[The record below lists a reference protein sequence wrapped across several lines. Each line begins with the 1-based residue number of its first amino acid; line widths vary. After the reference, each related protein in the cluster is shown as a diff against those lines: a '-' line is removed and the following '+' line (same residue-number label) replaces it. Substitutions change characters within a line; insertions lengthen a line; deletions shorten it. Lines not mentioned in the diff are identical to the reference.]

1 MPWRA
6 CSRIASRKSKLA
18 ALPIVLLILPATL
31 VAAEDLGI
39 EARHTAPHTLNIRV
53 TRAPTDRIAASLES
67 GLRAE
72 LDLIL
77 RVFEPVEGI
86 AGLLGDRLIAEHRI
100 ATEARVDPFADGY
113 RLSTRRSGGDP
124 GRGVPGGGGVGDSR
138 VFSRIDDAVTELLTL
153 REVSVPAEARR
164 ATSGSGSG
172 SVATEHPGRY
182 VLAQARLRPLRLVER
197 LRIVALTTPRYT
209 LRSAWVR
216 IRDPEAPR

>member
-6 CSRIASRKSKLA
+6 CSKIASRKSKLA
-18 ALPIVLLILPATL
+18 ALLVIILILPATPA
-31 VAAEDLGI
+31 AAEDLGI
-39 EARHTAPHTLNIRV
+39 EARHTAPNTLSIRV
-53 TRAPTDRIAASLES
+53 TRAPTDRIAATLES

-86 AGLLGDRLIAEHRI
+86 AGLLGDRLVAEHRI
-100 ATEARVDPFADGY
+100 ATEARIDPFADGY
-113 RLSTRRSGGDP
+113 RLSTRRPGD
-124 GRGVPGGGGVGDSR
+124 GVAGAGSGGGGPDTR

-153 REVSVPAEARR
+153 REVSVPSEARR
-164 ATSGSGSG
+164 ATSGTGTG
-172 SVATEHPGRY
+172 SVAPESPGRY

-197 LRIVALTTPRYT
+197 LRIIALATPRYT

-216 IRDPEAPR
+216 IRDPEAAR